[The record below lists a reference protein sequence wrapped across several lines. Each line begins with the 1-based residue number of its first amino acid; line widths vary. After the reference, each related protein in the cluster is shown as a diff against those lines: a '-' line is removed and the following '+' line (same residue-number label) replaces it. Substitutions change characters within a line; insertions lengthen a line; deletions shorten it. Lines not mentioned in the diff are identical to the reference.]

1 MKEIIK
7 KLAALEGVKEKVI
20 NEKVSSGRAVIPL
33 NFKRKDIKKPVI
45 IGEGFTVKVNA
56 NIGGS
61 PGLDDT
67 GSEVD
72 KLLLSVKAG
81 ADTVMDLTIGKNW
94 EKILRRVLE
103 RSEVPVGTVPVYAAV
118 CSPNMAL
125 PSVAPNMALP
135 SVAPKASVLGLKNF
149 HLGTFWNKCVRAEKL
164 PLRNFFRALSHG
176 RPRMALPSVA
186 KKRVADIKSGF
197 FIDIIRRQ
205 AEMGVDFMTIHAG
218 ITQKT
223 VELYDKSERLGGIV
237 SRGGKLIYRWVSQ
250 NGKENPLYEQFDE
263 ILDIAKKHN
272 VTLSLG
278 DGMRPGAIAD
288 ASDSVQF
295 AELDTLGELTRRCR
309 ESGVG
314 VMVEGPGHVPLD
326 KIEENVLREKE
337 VTGGAPFYVLGPLTT
352 DIGAGYDHITGA
364 IGGALAAFKGA
375 DFLCYVTP
383 AEHMHLPD
391 SSDVVDGVVASKIAA
406 HSADIAKGNKAAI
419 ERDRKMSEARRN
431 LDWDKMKAL
440 AIYPGPLEET
450 FKKYSI
456 REDRACTMCGQYCAL
471 LDK

>member
-7 KLAALEGVKEKVI
+7 KLAALEAVETKEI
-20 NEKVSSGRAVIPL
+20 EEKIDSGRAVIPL
-33 NFKRKDIKKPVI
+33 NFKRKEIKKPVI

-61 PGLDDT
+61 PDIDDE
-67 GSEVD
+67 GSEID

-94 EKILRRVLE
+94 EKILRSVLE
-103 RSEVPVGTVPVYAAV
+103 RSEVPVGTVPIYAAV
-118 CSPNMAL
+118 CGKE
-125 PSVAPNMALP
+125 SVAEIE
-135 SVAPKASVLGLKNF
+135 S
-149 HLGTFWNKCVRAEKL
+149 
-164 PLRNFFRALSHG
+164 
-176 RPRMALPSVA
+176 
-186 KKRVADIKSGF
+186 DF
-197 FIDIIRRQ
+197 FIDVIRRQ

-223 VELYDKSERLGGIV
+223 VELYDKSDRLGGIV
-237 SRGGKLIYRWVSQ
+237 SRGGKLIYRWISK
-250 NGKENPLYEQFDE
+250 NGKENPLYERFDE

-309 ESGVG
+309 RAGVG
-314 VMVEGPGHVPLD
+314 VMVEGPGHVPLN

-337 VTGGAPFYVLGPLTT
+337 VTDGAPFYVLGPLTT

-364 IGGALAAFKGA
+364 IGGAFAAFKGA
-375 DFLCYVTP
+375 DYLCYVTP
-383 AEHMHLPD
+383 AEHMHLPEA
-391 SSDVVDGVVASKIAA
+391 SDVIDGVVASKIAA
-406 HSADIAKGNKAAI
+406 HSADIARGNKAAI
-419 ERDRKMSEARRN
+419 RRDRSMSEARRN
-431 LDWDKMKAL
+431 LDWDKMKEL
-440 AIYPGPLEET
+440 SIYPGPLEET
-450 FKKYSI
+450 FKKYKI
-456 REDRACTMCGQYCAL
+456 RHDRACTMCGEYCAL